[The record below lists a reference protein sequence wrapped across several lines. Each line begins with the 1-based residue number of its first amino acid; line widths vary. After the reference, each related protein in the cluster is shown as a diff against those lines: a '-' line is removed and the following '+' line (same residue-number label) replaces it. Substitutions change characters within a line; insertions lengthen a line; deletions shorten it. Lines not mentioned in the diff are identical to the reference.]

1 MLRVPTVICTFG
13 VSIALAASAAAQ
25 SRPLAAAAGTPMVER
40 TTPMALQSAAPT
52 VQSGAAPARPMDRSQ
67 LRHQIYVMEGAL
79 ARAVEYGA
87 QQLNREMRSV
97 VPDVFMLA
105 GEAQARGVYL
115 DGYGI
120 FFDVQV
126 PIMRQS
132 MMWSLRMM
140 LEKDEA
146 GVRTA
151 LDQLR
156 QLLQS
161 PGLDARSRAAAE
173 GAIKRLELQ
182 FNPMTLGNLGPAL
195 PGPGQTVASGAPTTP
210 SVPPSAAIPPM
221 TVNEPPSNDRPAT
234 ISMEKLWI
242 KDPNKAYTQAVQ
254 SAIIDAMIDWSAP
267 MVIGPDEF
275 LTVAA
280 RDNEPRDM
288 LAPQN
293 PMEETVTLLYQ
304 IKGSDLAAYRSGSID
319 REQARGRVVVREF

>member
-1 MLRVPTVICTFG
+1 MLRAPTGICTFG
-13 VSIALAASAAAQ
+13 LSIALVASAAAQ
-25 SRPLAAAAGTPMVER
+25 TKPLAAR
-40 TTPMALQSAAPT
+40 TMPLAALQSATPTAQSATAPT
-52 VQSGAAPARPMDRSQ
+52 RPIDRSM

-79 ARAVEYGA
+79 ARAVEFGA

-105 GEAQARGVYL
+105 GDAQARGVYL

-151 LDQLR
+151 LEQLR
-156 QLLQS
+156 QVVQT
-161 PGLDARSRAAAE
+161 PGLDPRTRATAE
-173 GAIKRLELQ
+173 GALKRLELQ
-182 FNPMTLGNLGPAL
+182 FTPMTPGSLGPAVS
-195 PGPGQTVASGAPTTP
+195 GPGQTVSSGAPTSP
-210 SVPPSAAIPPM
+210 SLPAATSVAPMTMNVPPSD
-221 TVNEPPSNDRPAT
+221 DRPAA

-242 KDPNKAYTQAVQ
+242 KDPNKAYTEAVQ
-254 SAIIDAMIDWSAP
+254 HAIIDAMIDWSAP
-267 MVIGPDEF
+267 MVIGPDEY

-280 RDNEPRDM
+280 RDNEPRDS

-304 IKGSDLAAYRSGSID
+304 IKGSDLAAYRSGGID
-319 REQARGRVVVREF
+319 RERARSRVSVREF